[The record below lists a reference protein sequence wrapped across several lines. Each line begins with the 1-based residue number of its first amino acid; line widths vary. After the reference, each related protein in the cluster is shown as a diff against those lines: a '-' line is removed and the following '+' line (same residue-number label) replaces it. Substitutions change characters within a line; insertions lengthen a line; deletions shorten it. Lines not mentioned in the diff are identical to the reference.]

1 MKKRKRVLIAI
12 LILTA
17 SIPALSE
24 PKPDETIAESQAQ
37 GQAKR
42 QAYRAWLDRQADL
55 QAQLKAAAKRPD
67 FLRDRPLSSN
77 SQQFI
82 DQLKNAQQ
90 ALAGEKPKTGAR
102 YLVSFSIPQTALI
115 NMLQEAKRFA
125 IPATIRGLVDN
136 NMPATVQAV
145 KSLVEAGQVDGV
157 QIDPQPFTNYHIDA
171 VPALVVQC
179 EAGVDVVRGNL
190 HLEAALSRIVN
201 AGDCAT
207 TASALLQQGGIRG

>member
-1 MKKRKRVLIAI
+1 MKKRKTTLFAL

-17 SIPALSE
+17 SIPGLSQ
-24 PKPDETIAESQAQ
+24 PKPDETIADSQAQ
-37 GQAKR
+37 GQVKQ

-55 QAQLKAAAKRPD
+55 QAQLKASAKRPD
-67 FLRDRPLSSN
+67 FLRDHPLSAD

-82 DQLKNAQQ
+82 DQLKAKQQ
-90 ALAGEKPKTGAR
+90 AGAGEKTKAGAR
-102 YLVSFSIPQTALI
+102 YLVSFSIPQPALI

-157 QIDPQPFTNYHIDA
+157 QIDPQPFTDYHIDA

-190 HLEAALSRIVN
+190 HLEAALSRIAK
-201 AGDCAT
+201 AGDCT
-207 TASALLQQGGIRG
+207 TTGSALLQQGGGRG